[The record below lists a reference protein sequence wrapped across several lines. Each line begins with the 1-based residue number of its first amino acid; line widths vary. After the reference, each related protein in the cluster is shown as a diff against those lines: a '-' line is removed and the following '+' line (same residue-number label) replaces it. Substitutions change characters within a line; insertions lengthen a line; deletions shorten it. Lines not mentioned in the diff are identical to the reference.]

1 MKKIF
6 LIFLALIA
14 FVKAGDETVKIGWYH
29 WSPYQ
34 YHDKVDGV
42 IGLDVALM
50 KRIFHHAGYNVEYNS
65 EEKQSW
71 KQNQI
76 CVQVGTYEH
85 NHKLDSIV
93 RDSLL
98 LDCINSGGKDAAA
111 GAFKTKVREKLFHVS
126 KEPYREEWNSIYLH
140 IQDRQDFDELTV
152 TEFIDSLVAK
162 NFVLGVVDGY
172 SYTSDTLNR
181 FIQNSLGTDRIVA
194 VTTEEDNFQNLY
206 DENVDVVVAD
216 RLVGARILWEK
227 KWGKALVE
235 AQIEMPKLNIHVLFH
250 RDTTG
255 VSDVDMVKKRDE
267 FDESVRQLKANG
279 DIEEITGNYLF
290 PVLMNITVQTEWFYI
305 IEIIGVIFFSIA
317 GLFLAKDQKYGLFGT
332 LLLTTLLAAGGGIM
346 RDVLINRKVWVLSGD
361 IYMYL
366 IVGIGFAGYA
376 FVRINNYIANRSSE
390 ESKLASKA
398 SKHFHTFRFLVE
410 SLALGA
416 YTIVG
421 VGIAAEQ
428 RITPLW
434 LWGPILACMT
444 GCGGGVIAL
453 ALRKQEDNS
462 VLKSNP
468 EPLITLFW
476 GLMFSLFL
484 IWQLHRLNPKEVFLA
499 VIITMI
505 GVLLTSLIFNR
516 PKKKKS

>member
-6 LIFLALIA
+6 LLLFACIA
-14 FVKAGDETVKIGWYH
+14 FVKASEGVVKIGWYH

-34 YHDKVDGV
+34 YYDKVDGLT
-42 IGLDVALM
+42 GLDVALM
-50 KRIFHHAGYNVEYNS
+50 KQIFYHAGYNVQYNGN
-65 EEKQSW
+65 ENHSW

-76 CVQVGTYEH
+76 CVQVGTYQH
-85 NHKLDSIV
+85 NHGLDFNT

-98 LDCINSGGKDAAA
+98 IECIGAGGKDAAA
-111 GAFKTKVREKLFHVS
+111 GAFKTKIREKLFHVS
-126 KEPYREEWNSIYLH
+126 KEPYREEWNSIYLNV
-140 IQDRQDFDELTV
+140 QDRQDFEGLSV
-152 TEFIDSLVAK
+152 HEFIDSLVSK

-172 SYTSDTLNR
+172 SYTSDTLNH
-181 FIQNSLGTDRIVA
+181 FIQKHLGTNRIIA
-194 VTTEEDNFQNLY
+194 VKTEEDNFQNLY

-227 KWGKALVE
+227 KWGKTLVE

-250 RDTTG
+250 RDTSGIADTE
-255 VSDVDMVKKRDE
+255 MIEKRDR

-279 DIEEITGNYLF
+279 DIGKITGNYLF

-317 GLFLAKDQKYGLFGT
+317 GLFLAKDQRYGLFGT
-332 LLLTTLLAAGGGIM
+332 LLLTALLAAGGGIM
-346 RDVLINRKVWVLSGD
+346 RDVLINRKVWVLNGE

-366 IVGIGFAGYA
+366 IVGIGFAGYT
-376 FVRINNYIANRSSE
+376 FVRIHNYIANKFSG
-390 ESKLASKA
+390 ESILASKL

-453 ALRKQEDNS
+453 ALRKQESNS

-499 VIITMI
+499 VIVTMI
-505 GVLLTSLIFNR
+505 GVLLSSLILNR